1 MSSGGATAE
10 TLGMFMSSTYTNT
23 RERRLYRDAD
33 RAVLGG
39 VCAGL
44 ADYFGLNLK
53 VTRFLTVIA
62 FLMALPFAVIAYL
75 AAVCLIPAASY
86 RGREVRVESG
96 CCWARSGR
104 RRSRR
109 SRRMRE
115 RIDREYEAARERERP
130 RPSVAEVRERYKSL
144 DKRLAELE
152 RKVTS
157 PRFQLQQEFR
167 KL

>member
-1 MSSGGATAE
+1 M
-10 TLGMFMSSTYTNT
+10 STYTDT
-23 RERRLYRDAD
+23 TERRLYRDAD

-53 VTRFLTVIA
+53 VTRFLAVIA
-62 FLMALPFAVIAYL
+62 FLTAMPFAVVGYL
-75 AAVCLIPAASY
+75 AAVCFIPAASY
-86 RGREVRVESG
+86 RGREVHVESG
-96 CCWARSGR
+96 CCWSRSR

-109 SRRMRE
+109 ARRRRE
-115 RIDREYEAARERERP
+115 RIDREFEAAREEAPR
-130 RPSVAEVRERYKSL
+130 RPSLAEVRERYKSL

-157 PRFQLQQEFR
+157 PRFQLEQEFR